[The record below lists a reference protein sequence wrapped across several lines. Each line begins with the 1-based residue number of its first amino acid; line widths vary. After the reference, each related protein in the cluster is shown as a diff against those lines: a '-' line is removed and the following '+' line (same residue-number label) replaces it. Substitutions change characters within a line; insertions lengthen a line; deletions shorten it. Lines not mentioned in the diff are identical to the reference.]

1 MRKYKNQ
8 HGCRC
13 PNHLNNGFTLIE
25 VLVTLIVMSV
35 GLLSLAGLQVIG
47 LRNNHSAYL
56 RSQATI
62 QSYDIID
69 RMRVNIQAV
78 EAGNYHQPTVADSAG
93 TENASCYTTTG
104 CTPAEMAA
112 HDLFSWNQ
120 AIAEVL
126 PSGVGIVCID
136 SIPVQNPIIPP
147 TPADPQCDGV
157 GSTNPRTAIYTIKIW
172 WDDDPSSTSQQL
184 FFTSFRL

>member
-8 HGCRC
+8 RDCRC

-69 RMRVNIQAV
+69 RMRVNVQAV
-78 EAGNYHQPTVADSAG
+78 EAGNYHQPTIVGSAG
-93 TENASCYTTTG
+93 TENANCETTAG

-120 AIAEVL
+120 AIANVL
-126 PSGVGIVCID
+126 PGGVALVCID
-136 SIPVQNPIIPP
+136 S
-147 TPADPQCDGV
+147 TPDDGDVASPQCDGV

-172 WDDDPSSTSQQL
+172 WDDDSSGTSQQL